1 MEQKLR
7 LKDFVNLVDTEDE
20 EIYFTIEGFI
30 NGKYVIF
37 RQEPE
42 DCQPIP
48 PDLLDR
54 EIIKIYTDRYEAR
67 LWVTVR

>member
-1 MEQKLR
+1 MEQKIR
-7 LKDFVNLVDTEDE
+7 LKDFVDLVDTEDE
-20 EIYFTIEGFI
+20 EVYFTIEGLI

-42 DCQPIP
+42 DYQPIP

-54 EIIKIYTDRYEAR
+54 EVIKIYTDGYEAR
-67 LWVTVR
+67 FWVTVR